1 LPVSKSSNGVDSAI
15 TETFK
20 NEKQKIKLIDKK
32 LQHSEIYED
41 DINSLKMI
49 MDILTKKDET
59 WKSMLANDE
68 N

>member
-20 NEKQKIKLIDKK
+20 NEKQKIKLIDTQ